1 MPAWPGGPCPE
12 CGEVMPANLVR
23 CVTCRALLNH
33 ELVVPE
39 VVTPEFVPLPEV
51 AVVVESS
58 IIGFFVEC
66 PHCKQELR
74 INAKYN
80 GNYVACKFC
89 KGQFE
94 FRLKPPRVRCL
105 AFYANCPH
113 CSKELRAAEKYKGVN
128 VACKFCNGGLRFV

>member
-23 CVTCRALLNH
+23 CVSCRALLNH

-39 VVTPEFVPLPEV
+39 IVAPEFVPLPEV
-51 AVVVESS
+51 EAVVDTR

-66 PHCKQELR
+66 PHCQKELR
-74 INAKYN
+74 INAKYH

-89 KGQFE
+89 QGQFE
-94 FRLKPPRVRCL
+94 FRLNPPRVRCL

-113 CSKELRAAEKYKGVN
+113 CAKELRAAEKYKGIK
-128 VACKFCNGGLRFV
+128 VACKFCSGGLRFV